1 MNDNF
6 ERFREQLGKRIAK
19 LRKEKGLTQEKLAEL
34 CNIDISYI
42 GQIERGLKTPSL
54 KVLFRIS
61 NALSLKLEELLSWE
75 EKK

>member
-6 ERFREQLGKRIAK
+6 ETFREQLGKRIAH

-34 CNIDISYI
+34 CNIDISYV

-54 KVLFRIS
+54 KVLFKIS

>member
-6 ERFREQLGKRIAK
+6 ERFKERLGKRIAQ

-34 CNIDISYI
+34 CDIDISYV

-54 KVLFRIS
+54 KVLFKIS
-61 NALSLKLEELLSWE
+61 SALSLDLRELLSWE
-75 EKK
+75 KEK

>member
-1 MNDNF
+1 M
-6 ERFREQLGKRIAK
+6 GKRIAK